1 VAGDEEESSD
11 VDEAA
16 ERDMHAD
23 EGALPES
30 EKEALRTSQLTDLL
44 TESVDRLHN
53 QEETAQ
59 VDDEQDLDDTDD
71 DETVAP
77 LKTSL
82 E

>member
-1 VAGDEEESSD
+1 MKTRVAGDEEESSD

-30 EKEALRTSQLTDLL
+30 EKEALRTSHLTDLL

-53 QEETAQ
+53 
-59 VDDEQDLDDTDD
+59 
-71 DETVAP
+71 
-77 LKTSL
+77 
-82 E
+82 